1 MGEWEHTG
9 HRCGIIRYN
18 GTLSHDAMSEPQ
30 RAEQAFDLHAECC
43 MGRTRSKPH
52 RTAHAVTTAVF
63 QPSTRAV
70 TRAELEGL
78 GFG

>member
-9 HRCGIIRYN
+9 HRCGIIRHMVIPYN
-18 GTLSHDAMSEPQ
+18 DMNEAQ
-30 RAEQAFDLHAECC
+30 RTESAFDLHAPCC
-43 MGRTRSKPH
+43 MGKTRRKPH
-52 RTAHAVTTAVF
+52 RDAHAVTTSVF

-70 TRAELEGL
+70 TRMELEGL